1 VADRAENRWLPDPY
15 LAAAS
20 VALLGV
26 GLVMVYSAS
35 APLAAQEGSA
45 VHLLWRQSA
54 YAILALAAA
63 VTVAVLPTD
72 WLESWSP
79 WGLLAGWLALALVL
93 VPGVGHE
100 VGGAQRWLPLGPA
113 QVQVSEFFK
122 VALVLYLAGYME
134 RKGEERIKGFT
145 TGLLPILVVAGISA
159 ALLLAEPD
167 FGSAAIV
174 MAVALVMAF
183 LGGVRLRHLL
193 VTGTVVL
200 ALGVWFVLSAPYRYE
215 RVMAFL
221 NPMADPQGSGFQL
234 RQSLIAFGRGG
245 LDGVGLGDSVQKLF
259 YLPEPHT
266 DFMYAVLGE
275 ETGLLGTGGV
285 LFLYAVVLYRGF
297 AIAERATDA
306 FGRHAAL
313 GITFLVAFQAL
324 AHMGVN
330 LGLLP
335 TKGLTLPLVS
345 YGGSSLLAVAIA
357 VGVLL
362 NIDRASREEPE

>member
-1 VADRAENRWLPDPY
+1 MGEAASMRSLPDTG
-15 LAAAS
+15 LMAA
-20 VALLGV
+20 VLALLGA

-35 APLAAQEGSA
+35 APLAAQDGSA

-63 VTVAVLPTD
+63 VTVTVLPTD
-72 WLESWSP
+72 LLERWSP
-79 WGLLAGWLALALVL
+79 LGLLAGWVALTLVL
-93 VPGVGHE
+93 VPGVGYE

-113 QVQVSEFFK
+113 RVQVSEFFK
-122 VALVLYLAGYME
+122 VAMVLYLAGYME
-134 RKGEERIKGFT
+134 RKGAERIERFT

-174 MAVALVMAF
+174 MATALVMAF

-193 VTGTVVL
+193 ATGTAVT
-200 ALGVWFVLSAPYRYE
+200 ALGVWFVLSSPYRYE

-266 DFMYAVLGE
+266 DFVFAVLGE
-275 ETGLLGTGGV
+275 EAGLLGTLGV
-285 LFLYAVVLYRGF
+285 LALYGLIIQRGF
-297 AIAERATDA
+297 AIAERAPDA

-335 TKGLTLPLVS
+335 TKGLTLPMVS
-345 YGGSSLLAVAIA
+345 YGGSSLLSMAIGI
-357 VGVLL
+357 GVLL
-362 NIDRASREEPE
+362 NIDRTAREEQP